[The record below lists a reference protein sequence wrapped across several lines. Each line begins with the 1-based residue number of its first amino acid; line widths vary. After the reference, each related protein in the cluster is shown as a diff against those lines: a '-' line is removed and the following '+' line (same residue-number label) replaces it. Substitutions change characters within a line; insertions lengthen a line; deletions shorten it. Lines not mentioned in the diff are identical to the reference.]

1 MTVSAYTPRVARPFV
16 GIYRKVQKPVNRL
29 GHMVA
34 FFFRAIAGVP

>member
-1 MTVSAYTPRVARPFV
+1 MTASTYVPPIARPFV
-16 GIYRKVQKPVNRL
+16 GIYNRVQKPVTRL